1 MGEGEVKRTE
11 EKEMTCKKCG
21 AKLISERQK
30 QRGLCGKCY
39 IEEMQSKSYDVTTKN
54 EVELVGLKIRRGDT
68 IRVVLGRNREVAG
81 QFYAW
86 SSQLCA
92 MTIVTDNGF
101 VIVPYKY
108 IKAIF
113 LEGE

>member
-1 MGEGEVKRTE
+1 MDKGSE
-11 EKEMTCKKCG
+11 EKAQELTCRKCG
-21 AKLISERQK
+21 TKLISERQK

-68 IRVVLGRNREVAG
+68 IKVILGRNREVIG

-86 SSQLCA
+86 SSTLCA

-101 VIVPYKY
+101 VIVHYKY

-113 LEGE
+113 LESE

>member
-1 MGEGEVKRTE
+1 MDSGSQ
-11 EKEMTCKKCG
+11 EKAQELTCKKCG
-21 AKLISERQK
+21 AKLITERQK
-30 QRGLCGKCY
+30 ARGLCGKCY
-39 IEEMQSKSYDVTTKN
+39 IEELKSKNYDVTTKD
-54 EVELVGLKIRRGDT
+54 EVELVGLRIRKGDT
-68 IRVVLGRNREVAG
+68 IRVVLGRNREVVG

-113 LEGE
+113 LESE